1 MKQYLTAITL
11 GAALVQP
18 ASAVTFPSLTT
29 IYVAAGV
36 FDDGGDEN
44 LGFASTVSC
53 SNVSGVTTAI
63 RVLVLNNA
71 GAVEASATNFSVPHG
86 ISIRFSTHDTTLPL
100 ETNLATGPVPNGVF
114 NVEAL
119 QSAVFC
125 TFDRVSAVDPVSGVP
140 LHAIRVNPHPGTVE

>member
-1 MKQYLTAITL
+1 MKAYLTAFAL
-11 GAALVQP
+11 AAVFAQP
-18 ASAVTFPSLTT
+18 AAAVTFPTLTT

-53 SNVSGVTTAI
+53 SNVSGVTTSI
-63 RVLVLNNA
+63 RVLVLNNV
-71 GAVEASATNFSVPHG
+71 GAVEASVTNFSVPHG
-86 ISIRFSTHDTTLPL
+86 TSIRFSTHDTTLPL
-100 ETNLATGPVPNGVF
+100 ETNLATGVVPNGVF
-114 NVEAL
+114 NVGSL
-119 QSAVFC
+119 QSGVFC

>member
-1 MKQYLTAITL
+1 MKAYLTAFAL
-11 GAALVQP
+11 AAVFAQP
-18 ASAVTFPSLTT
+18 AAAVTFPTLTT

-36 FDDGGDEN
+36 YDDGGDEN

-53 SNVSGVTTAI
+53 SNVSGVTTSI
-63 RVLVLNNA
+63 RVLVLNNV
-71 GAVEASATNFSVPHG
+71 GAVEASVTNFSVQHG
-86 ISIRFSTHDTTLPL
+86 TSIRFSTHDTTLPL
-100 ETNLATGPVPNGVF
+100 ETNLATGAVPNGVF